1 MNIFSLIVKAD
12 LPSSLSTRQASSCK
26 VTRYRIRPIAHLI
39 VMALPNAE
47 AQFPTA

>member
-1 MNIFSLIVKAD
+1 MNTFSFIFKAD
-12 LPSSLSTRQASSCK
+12 LPSSLSIRQDSSCK

-47 AQFPTA
+47 AQCPTA